1 MSYGEINIQTLRIGS
16 MDLAAAN
23 PGLYM
28 SYMNIYEDILN
39 PLGPVGEV
47 TVVDAIDA
55 LGSVNL
61 NGREEAQISFSGS
74 DFLGGDK
81 NFKFRLLQNSNLDD
95 SSQANYGA
103 GKNKQ
108 YQLKLVR
115 PELINSQGNYVKKSY
130 NQNTSDIVKDIVK
143 ENLKSDL
150 EVDVKD
156 STKGQ
161 RRFVFQEEHPMEA
174 FKKLSNE
181 HVSAQNESS
190 LYTLYMTDDGGQ
202 QKYVMSTFEELFKQS
217 PVVKL
222 TQTSTLGA
230 GASESDKQNSIIWF
244 KASDSFFTASRPFD
258 KTNEQSYNLTT
269 GKLSNVP
276 PPRPPDYGTADGT
289 TSSSGAYGN
298 YNRDVEKVPV
308 RTIND
313 PVNNKNQKTE
323 ISDARKKRTA
333 FYSHIAQNA
342 AELEIPGNPNIKL
355 GSMIELNIPGKSDPS
370 ADSMGEK
377 QMNGKALVVSIRH
390 KVLPICQSPRY
401 TMILRVVKASYKEGG
416 GQNG

>member
-1 MSYGEINIQTLRIGS
+1 MSYGDINIQSLNIGNINLS
-16 MDLAAAN
+16 AGN

-39 PLGPVGEV
+39 PYGPVGEI
-47 TVVDAIDA
+47 TVVDAVDA

-61 NGREEAQISFSGS
+61 NGKEEAQISFSGS
-74 DFLGGDK
+74 NFLGGSK

-95 SSQANYGA
+95 NSFANYGS
-103 GKNKQ
+103 GKSKQ

-115 PELINSQGNYVKKSY
+115 PELINAQGNYVKKSY
-130 NQNTSDIVKDIVK
+130 NQNTSDIVKDIVQN
-143 ENLKSDL
+143 NLKSDL
-150 EVDVKD
+150 TVDVQD

-161 RRFVFQEEHPMEA
+161 RRFVFHEEHPSEA

-190 LYTLYMTDDGGQ
+190 LYTLYMSDDGGQ
-202 QKYVMSTFEELFKQS
+202 QKYVLSTFEQLFKQS
-217 PVVKL
+217 PVAKL
-222 TQTSTLGA
+222 SQNSTLGA

-269 GKLSNVP
+269 GKATNVP
-276 PPRPPDYGTADGT
+276 PPPSPNFTYADSQGV
-289 TSSSGAYGN
+289 YNN
-298 YNRDVEKVPV
+298 YSKDVEKVPS

-313 PVNNKNQKTE
+313 PVNNKNEKTE
-323 ISDARKKRTA
+323 VSDARKKRTV
-333 FYSHIAQNA
+333 FYSHLAQNA

-355 GSMIELNIPGKSDPS
+355 GSMIELNIPGKADPS
-370 ADSMGEK
+370 IGSMGEK
-377 QMNGKALVVSIRH
+377 QMNGKALVVAIRH
-390 KVLPICQSPRY
+390 SVKPLGQSPRY

-416 GQNG
+416 GGNG